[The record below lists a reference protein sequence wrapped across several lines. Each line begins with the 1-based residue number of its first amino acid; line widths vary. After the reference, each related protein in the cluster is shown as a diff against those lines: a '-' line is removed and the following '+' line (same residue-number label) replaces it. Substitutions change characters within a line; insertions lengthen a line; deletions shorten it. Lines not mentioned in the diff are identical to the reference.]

1 MKKNFMLQ
9 QNSLTGLPAIE
20 AKAKAETETHPATAE
35 VKISVQY
42 NLKPYKLFYA
52 SFSSSY

>member
-20 AKAKAETETHPATAE
+20 TKAKAETETHPATAE